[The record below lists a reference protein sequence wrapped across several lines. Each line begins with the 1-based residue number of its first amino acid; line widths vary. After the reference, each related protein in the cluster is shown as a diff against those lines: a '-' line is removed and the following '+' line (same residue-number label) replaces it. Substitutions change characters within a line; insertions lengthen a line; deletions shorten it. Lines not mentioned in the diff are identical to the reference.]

1 MGTLKVNDFEN
12 KLLSAGSIGLD
23 SMVFLYHFVDDP
35 KYASLTEL
43 LFQLLQ
49 TGKIRAFTS
58 VITIAEIFVRVE
70 QKHDEAT
77 IFAYEQAFAS
87 LPSLSILPVDVPL
100 SRLASKLR
108 AKYPKIRLPDAIQ
121 LSASLIKKCP
131 LFITND
137 KELAIEEVEIL
148 YLNDWV
154 GEYDTFT
161 QKCS

>member
-1 MGTLKVNDFEN
+1 MGANKVNDFEN

-23 SMVFLYHFVDDP
+23 SMVFLYHFADHP
-35 KYASLTEL
+35 LYAPLTERI
-43 LFQLLQ
+43 FQLVEAK
-49 TGKIRAFTS
+49 KISAVTS
-58 VITIAEIFVRVE
+58 TITIAEIFVRAE
-70 QKHDEAT
+70 QVYDEAT

-87 LPSLSILPVDVPL
+87 LPSLSVLLVDVPL
-100 SRLASKLR
+100 VRLASKLR

-137 KELAIEEVEIL
+137 KKLAIKEVEII

-154 GEYDTFT
+154 G
-161 QKCS
+161 